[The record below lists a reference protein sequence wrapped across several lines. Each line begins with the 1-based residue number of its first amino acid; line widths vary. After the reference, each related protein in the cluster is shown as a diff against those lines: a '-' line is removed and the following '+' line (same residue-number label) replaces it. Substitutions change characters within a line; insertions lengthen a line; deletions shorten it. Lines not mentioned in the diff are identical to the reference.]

1 MGFIL
6 CQNNNIVGV
15 FESFLLANNMAL
27 GIIENGWSNN
37 FKIIEFKKNSCI
49 KINSTI
55 VKGTCKYIKKKSKE
69 LSEELMEEL
78 PEKLMEELSEELESS
93 SEEDNCI
100 VNNDMLQVND
110 DMLQENK
117 KKIIE
122 TKHEINMLKLQKNRI
137 EETKYKYIIDL
148 DLYYKF
154 KNNLEEDSNFKIPE
168 LFIEKYKLF
177 DKLEKTN
184 KLTCENF
191 NTEYKEIDFH
201 GNISNIFKIDNPFE
215 NKFLENEDSDEEI
228 IYNK

>member
-1 MGFIL
+1 MGFIS

-15 FESFLLANNMAL
+15 FESFLQANNMAL

-55 VKGTCKYIKKKSKE
+55 VKGTCKYIKKQSKE
-69 LSEELMEEL
+69 LIKELH
-78 PEKLMEELSEELESS
+78 EELSEELESS
-93 SEEDNCI
+93 SEEDTFI
-100 VNNDMLQVND
+100 VNDDMLQVND

-154 KNNLEEDSNFKIPE
+154 KINLEEDSNFKIPE

-191 NTEYKEIDFH
+191 NIEYKEIDFH

-228 IYNK
+228 LYNK